1 MRTTIDIPDHIM
13 KKAKIKAIEEGV
25 TLKEYLIKS
34 LEKEL
39 SASGGE
45 EVEAPWK
52 TLRGKGSAS
61 GLSASDSGFQGYS
74 GPDWNHGLQV
84 NDPSLDQ

>member
-25 TLKEYLIKS
+25 TLKEYLIKC

-39 SASGGE
+39 ASGSSE
-45 EVEAPWK
+45 ELEAPWK
-52 TLRGKGSAS
+52 ILRGKGSAS
-61 GLSASDSGFQGYS
+61 GLSASESGFQGYS
-74 GPDWNHGLQV
+74 GPDWNHSMQV
-84 NDPSLDQ
+84 NDPSSD